1 MGFESDVSDLHT
13 YVIVRVDLH
22 IQNLVYT
29 ECQCFR
35 PLLRSW
41 GARSWSRPGTSDR
54 QQRRTGPT
62 PQPGKYSMVQYLQQL
77 KGLCPRDIVS
87 YPLNNR
93 DYFAS
98 LGGVVMPNAT
108 PQTVR

>member
-1 MGFESDVSDLHT
+1 MLGLGADLVLLTVSSGGQVPLT
-13 YVIVRVDLH
+13 NLANIVRYV
-22 IQNLVYT
+22 
-29 ECQCFR
+29 
-35 PLLRSW
+35 
-41 GARSWSRPGTSDR
+41 
-54 QQRRTGPT
+54 
-62 PQPGKYSMVQYLQQL
+62 QQL